1 MKETYTAKESTL
13 KWRRNHK
20 MPDDNNE
27 YYENMDD
34 EEDQTSISDE
44 ELNTM
49 GLDVYS
55 GGCKYFLNEPY
66 MTPNNYDIDFNPNN
80 IPSNIQPETA
90 VNLQKRLQKLMPLTK
105 YIHLMLNSE
114 QTSYTN
120 HLNITTKMRINN
132 KEVKFI

>member
-1 MKETYTAKESTL
+1 MQTL
-13 KWRRNHK
+13 IIPVWQK
-20 MPDDNNE
+20 
-27 YYENMDD
+27 
-34 EEDQTSISDE
+34 TSISDE
-44 ELNTM
+44 ELNNINF
-49 GLDVYS
+49 DIYS

-80 IPSNIQPETA
+80 IPSNIQLETA

-120 HLNITTKMRINN
+120 HINITTKMKINN
-132 KEVKFI
+132 KEVKFGQ

>member
-1 MKETYTAKESTL
+1 
-13 KWRRNHK
+13 

-44 ELNTM
+44 ELNNINF
-49 GLDVYS
+49 DIYS

-80 IPSNIQPETA
+80 IPSNIQLETA

-120 HLNITTKMRINN
+120 HINITTKMKINN

>member
-44 ELNTM
+44 ELNNINF
-49 GLDVYS
+49 DIYS

-80 IPSNIQPETA
+80 IPSNIQLETA

-120 HLNITTKMRINN
+120 HINITTKMKINN